1 MTDKARF
8 ELWRTI
14 NALQDAFAYCGH
26 AELIARCD
34 GDNGARMRLKMLKE
48 QITRAIDH
56 AGILYE
62 TGKDGEV
69 HEKTAADAE

>member
-34 GDNGARMRLKMLKE
+34 GDNGAGLC
-48 QITRAIDH
+48 
-56 AGILYE
+56 GVFSP
-62 TGKDGEV
+62 TG
-69 HEKTAADAE
+69 